1 MATHFNWGHPEVDAS
16 PDQSR
21 FEEERVKMLLG
32 EFGLGDLKW
41 ELLDAHAAAYR
52 TRRLTFAGLRTR
64 VPDLPVLLEARH
76 VGGVSE
82 RVRPAALFRKF
93 ARTLLTDLY
102 LEVYARHAEE
112 AGDRPVGLVVPFD
125 GFRSG
130 MVVHNGA
137 FDTGSTRLVHPV
149 PGGAPPHRLT
159 AEPYAAFLRY
169 VSRGG
174 WTPGGKSGAQLPTAR
189 PEPELAAAVA
199 PWMVRLLGSGPA
211 VIVLGWLYAVL
222 ASDAARDRKWVRR
235 TDGGERY
242 VSATR
247 EEIAAATGLSPDAV
261 KRGLTILKEKEL
273 VLTFRGDHTTNIVVV
288 PQDECGW

>member
-1 MATHFNWGHPEVDAS
+1 MATHFNWGHPEVDAT
-16 PDQSR
+16 PAQSR

-32 EFGLGDLKW
+32 AFGLGDLKW
-41 ELLDAHAAAYR
+41 ELLDAHAAAFR
-52 TRRLTFAGLRTR
+52 TRRLTFTGLRTR

-76 VGGVSE
+76 VGRVGG
-82 RVRPAALFRKF
+82 RVRPADLFRKF
-93 ARTLLTDLY
+93 ARTFLTDLY

-130 MVVHNGA
+130 IVVHNGA
-137 FDTGSTRLVHPV
+137 FHSGPDWQTHEFAGDD
-149 PGGAPPHRLT
+149 PPHQVIV
-159 AEPYAAFLRY
+159 EPYAAFLRY

-174 WTPGGKSGAQLPTAR
+174 WTPGSKSGAQLPTAK
-189 PEPELAAAVA
+189 PEPAAAVA
-199 PWMVRLLGSGPA
+199 PWMVQLLGSGPA
-211 VIVLGWLYAVL
+211 VIVLWWLYAVL

-235 TDGGERY
+235 TEDGERY
-242 VSATR
+242 VAATR

-273 VLTFRGDHTTNIVVV
+273 VITTRGDHTTNIVVV
-288 PQDECGW
+288 PRD